1 MGHDGVFKKILTST
15 ISLMNIFWDTLYS
28 NFNLIIFPIQRHCLR
43 PDFNVWRLV
52 SKLQDPHQFAN
63 WLKSREHLKQNEP
76 EMGTGHHSDKNKILF
91 HQNGSHKDLGHRQV
105 MRNFHF
111 ISMALL
117 IIPD

>member
-1 MGHDGVFKKILTST
+1 M
-15 ISLMNIFWDTLYS
+15 
-28 NFNLIIFPIQRHCLR
+28 
-43 PDFNVWRLV
+43 

-63 WLKSREHLKQNEP
+63 WLKSRDHLKQNEP
-76 EMGTGHHSDKNKILF
+76 EMGTHSDKNKILF